1 MQRDQVIA
9 TKNETRENPS
19 SPPFFFFHTADRPN
33 YPGVSGYYTRTAE
46 KRKNAGEFGQH
57 GKSSLL
63 HKASLSGREGALVN
77 DVLGVLLF
85 NFAGAVQRGAGKGHE
100 TCVENN
106 D

>member
-1 MQRDQVIA
+1 LTQPTQLPKI
-9 TKNETRENPS
+9 EWL
-19 SPPFFFFHTADRPN
+19 
-33 YPGVSGYYTRTAE
+33 YRTAE
-46 KRKNAGEFGQH
+46 NARTLEIGQD
-57 GKSSLL
+57 GKIVVTRL
-63 HKASLSGREGALVN
+63 LSGREGALVN